1 MTQEYDNTARAGV
14 ENTEQQKTRVPP
26 GTVTDGNQPINLE
39 VPSAISKQGVYDSLT
54 LEQKARADA
63 AASKL
68 NVSDALTIMD
78 FASKEQGNLVTVAKK
93 VAEKAKS
100 VETQA
105 LMQSAGQLQE
115 AYEKLQVGKLRPSQA
130 KGILSAIFGKRAE
143 SIENFI
149 KRQEGLSTVVDKVFA
164 AQVEEEQQLREHY
177 SAVQDLQEQNMQAF
191 TDLTIQ
197 VAAAERALQKA
208 YEGTAELQQRC
219 KDSTDPQTIRQM
231 RLALKGLEV
240 LNHRVLTL
248 KTARFEAL
256 NSTTIMDVQL
266 EGLAA
271 LIGMIRNSHTV
282 MRQVWENQISLAV
295 TNAKMSKGA
304 AMLSENREFMNKMM
318 SANLEDLSSTAA
330 AIQGE
335 MQHGVIDIGVLEAVA
350 TRTIQLQKDIV
361 SSSAQVQQGL
371 QDQGR
376 RVDAL
381 VEVITESTKS
391 SGDVIK
397 SLRDVSGDVPRIG
410 SASQISQEN

>member
-1 MTQEYDNTARAGV
+1 MSQSQENVAKDTTGA
-14 ENTEQQKTRVPP
+14 T
-26 GTVTDGNQPINLE
+26 GNQRLHTEPVAAPDSKPAIDLQ
-39 VPSAISKQGVYDSLT
+39 VPSAISKQGVYESLT
-54 LEQKARADA
+54 PQQKARADQ

-68 NVSDALTIMD
+68 NIADALTVMD
-78 FASKEQGNLVTVAKK
+78 FAAKEQGDLVTVAKK

-100 VETQA
+100 VETQT
-105 LMQSAGQLQE
+105 LMESAGKLQE
-115 AYEKLQVGKLRPSQA
+115 AYEKLQVGNLRQSKA
-130 KGILSAIFGKRAE
+130 KGILSAVFGRRAE
-143 SIENFI
+143 SLESFI
-149 KRQEGLSTVVDKVFA
+149 KRQQGLTTVVDNVFA

-177 SAVQDLQEQNMQAF
+177 AAVQDLQQQNMNAF
-191 TDLTIQ
+191 AELTIQ
-197 VAAAERALQKA
+197 VAAAERALHKA
-208 YEGTAELQQRC
+208 YEATAELRERC
-219 KDSTDPQTIRQM
+219 KDSNDPQTVRQM

-248 KTARFEAL
+248 KTARFEAM

-266 EGLAA
+266 EGLAG

-295 TNAKMSKGA
+295 TNAKMTKGA

-330 AIQGE
+330 AIQTE
-335 MQHGVIDIGVLEAVA
+335 MQHGVVDIGVLEAVA
-350 TRTIQLQKDIV
+350 TRTIQLQKEIV
-361 SSSAQVQQGL
+361 SASSQIQQGL
-371 QDQGR
+371 QEQGR

-397 SLRDVSGDVPRIG
+397 SLQDVTADVPKIG
-410 SASQISQEN
+410 ASE